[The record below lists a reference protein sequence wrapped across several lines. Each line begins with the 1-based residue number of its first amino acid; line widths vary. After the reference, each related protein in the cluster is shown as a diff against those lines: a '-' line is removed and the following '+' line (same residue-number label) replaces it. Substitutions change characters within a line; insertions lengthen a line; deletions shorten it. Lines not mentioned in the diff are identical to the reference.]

1 MTRTRAFDGRD
12 AAEVGRAAAD
22 SFEPKYVRKPVPVY
36 VMLPLNVVTND
47 GEVNDPEALERGLRA
62 LSEIGVEGVMI
73 DVWWGIVERDGPRK
87 YDWAAYR
94 EVIDMIKDAGLKVQ
108 AVMSFHACGANVGDV
123 VEIPLPDWVLEAGK
137 KDPDLFF
144 TDQYGYRNPECI
156 SLWADNAATLA
167 GRTPMN
173 TYKDFMISF
182 RNTFK
187 A

>member
-1 MTRTRAFDGRD
+1 M
-12 AAEVGRAAAD
+12 
-22 SFEPKYVRKPVPVY
+22 RKPVPVY

-94 EVIDMIKDAGLKVQ
+94 EVMDMIKDAGLKVQ

-123 VEIPLPDWVLEAGK
+123 VEIPLARLGTRSRGGRTQTCSSP
-137 KDPDLFF
+137 
-144 TDQYGYRNPECI
+144 I
-156 SLWADNAATLA
+156 STATGTRSVFRSGPTTLARLA
-167 GRTPMN
+167 GRTPLE
-173 TYKDFMISF
+173 DVQGLHDEFQED
-182 RNTFK
+182 TFK
-187 A
+187 KLSWARR